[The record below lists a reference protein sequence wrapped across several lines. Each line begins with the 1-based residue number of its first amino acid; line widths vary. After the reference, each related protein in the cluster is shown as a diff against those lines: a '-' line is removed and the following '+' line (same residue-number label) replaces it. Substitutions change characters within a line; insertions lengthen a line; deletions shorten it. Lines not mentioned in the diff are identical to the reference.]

1 MPQFARLLACAAR
14 AIKQQLV
21 RVAQQAHAD
30 GQPFGVA
37 QLFPD
42 QAESAYVVA
51 DFGHIIGI
59 ADLETRFLI
68 EQVGQRGLSCPQSAR

>member
-1 MPQFARLLACAAR
+1 M
-14 AIKQQLV
+14 
-21 RVAQQAHAD
+21 
-30 GQPFGVA
+30 GNPFGVA

-68 EQVGQRGLSCPQSAR
+68 EQVGQRSLSALNPRGGRASLRAAL